1 MLFGFYLSPHFQ
13 LVWDGLQ
20 GSEVNPNSLGTA
32 DPHNPTEFLA
42 RVSSAKGG
50 RDSVLLIGRGDTP
63 TEGDSPLIGFRVK
76 VEARSNLTVPVLPQ
90 GEPQS

>member
-50 RDSVLLIGRGDTP
+50 RDSVLLIG
-63 TEGDSPLIGFRVK
+63 
-76 VEARSNLTVPVLPQ
+76 
-90 GEPQS
+90 